1 MEGMRKK
8 AFTSVIWASVETA
21 GVRLINLLSFL
32 VLARILA
39 KEDFGV
45 LALASV
51 YIAFLELVV
60 RAGITDVIVQ
70 HDDLSELHKD
80 TAFWSTAILGVMA
93 MVGSTMLAPV
103 AASWSGEVIIEPVV
117 NWLALGI
124 IPLSLSR
131 VQQGLLMREL
141 DYRSLAFR
149 RLISAASGAAV
160 GITMALKG
168 YGVWSLVAQQ
178 LVERVAEFLTLYSVT
193 RWFPKFRFSWSAFSD
208 LWAYASRIMAINILN
223 FAGSN
228 LDRFIIGQFFGVAT
242 LGVYFVGRR
251 IIEVIQGIVRVV
263 IGRVALSAFSRIQ
276 FDNERLFE
284 GSAAMARIIAL
295 GGFPVM
301 GLFIFFGQD
310 ITTVVF
316 GDKWAEAGAICQ
328 IVAVGG
334 IIQMSTL
341 FTQPLLKAKGYP
353 GSVLVAN
360 TAMFGTSI
368 VFGLALA
375 SFGLNA
381 FTVGWVSGNLVFGG
395 LLLYSVKTIMDYPVA
410 KVFKQYVGPVLA
422 LICGWLVTMYA
433 DPLFLQYL
441 DHPLA
446 LLLAR
451 VILFLFCY
459 AIFLPVF
466 GLKTV
471 KLAYS
476 DISMISRGKKKPKAG

>member
-1 MEGMRKK
+1 
-8 AFTSVIWASVETA
+8 
-21 GVRLINLLSFL
+21 
-32 VLARILA
+32 
-39 KEDFGV
+39 
-45 LALASV
+45 
-51 YIAFLELVV
+51 
-60 RAGITDVIVQ
+60 
-70 HDDLSELHKD
+70 
-80 TAFWSTAILGVMA
+80 
-93 MVGSTMLAPV
+93 
-103 AASWSGEVIIEPVV
+103 
-117 NWLALGI
+117 
-124 IPLSLSR
+124 
-131 VQQGLLMREL
+131 
-141 DYRSLAFR
+141 
-149 RLISAASGAAV
+149 
-160 GITMALKG
+160 
-168 YGVWSLVAQQ
+168 
-178 LVERVAEFLTLYSVT
+178 
-193 RWFPKFRFSWSAFSD
+193 
-208 LWAYASRIMAINILN
+208 
-223 FAGSN
+223 
-228 LDRFIIGQFFGVAT
+228 
-242 LGVYFVGRR
+242 
-251 IIEVIQGIVRVV
+251 
-263 IGRVALSAFSRIQ
+263 
-276 FDNERLFE
+276 
-284 GSAAMARIIAL
+284 
-295 GGFPVM
+295 
-301 GLFIFFGQD
+301 
-310 ITTVVF
+310 
-316 GDKWAEAGAICQ
+316 
-328 IVAVGG
+328 VGG